1 MIPNDLIGEPL
12 ALFSLLLLQS
22 VSQSVRASK
31 FVQRNKRRKEGR
43 NDGGRIKRVNSGVRG
58 KAAELNRKR
67 TATQT
72 DPTTL
77 THFHLVVVA
86 LAFALVVGGGV
97 HPKNAEQFHYTRS
110 RSIWCSG
117 L

>member
-1 MIPNDLIGEPL
+1 M
-12 ALFSLLLLQS
+12 
-22 VSQSVRASK
+22 
-31 FVQRNKRRKEGR
+31 
-43 NDGGRIKRVNSGVRG
+43 NSGVRG

-97 HPKNAEQFHYTRS
+97 HPRTLSSFTTHAQDRFGALAFKSVAV
-110 RSIWCSG
+110 G
-117 L
+117 V

>member
-1 MIPNDLIGEPL
+1 M
-12 ALFSLLLLQS
+12 
-22 VSQSVRASK
+22 
-31 FVQRNKRRKEGR
+31 
-43 NDGGRIKRVNSGVRG
+43 NSGVRG

-67 TATQT
+67 ATQT

-110 RSIWCSG
+110 RSIWCPG